1 MTTLSKT
8 FFTRTEQVQQSM
20 LVLSFL
26 ILVALPLLLPY
37 FLLGRFFFTFLA

>member
-8 FFTRTEQVQQSM
+8 FFTRIEQVQQSM

-26 ILVALPLLLPY
+26 ILVALPLLLAY
-37 FLLGRFFFTFLA
+37 VSLG